1 MTDNRHSSP
10 VATTRSD
17 AAGVHPDAAALA
29 SPPQKVGGNRLAT
42 TAFDISKRYAIVG
55 VLVVVVILAST
66 MYPGFFDPG
75 NIKNIL
81 SQNSPVG
88 IVAVGMTFV
97 IIAGGFDLS
106 VAAIFAASG
115 VAYASFADNVPLYQA
130 AALAMAVGI
139 VAGVINGLLVTKLNI
154 NPFVATLGSASV
166 FAGLAF
172 LYSDSMPII
181 PTNPAFQD
189 LDNGDLIGIPY
200 SVLIFV
206 FVLLV
211 GGVVLARTVFGRSV
225 YAVGG
230 NAEAARLAGMR
241 VERIR
246 LVTYVITGFCAAV
259 AGMIVAS
266 RTGVGQA
273 DSGASITLDAIAI
286 VIIGGTSL
294 MGGEGAMWRTAIGLA
309 IIATINNLFDSL
321 ALDTAAQSLMKG
333 LIVLGAVALD
343 ARTRRRA

>member
-1 MTDNRHSSP
+1 MTDNRRSQRIAKVQP
-10 VATTRSD
+10 EAVASGRGS
-17 AAGVHPDAAALA
+17 A
-29 SPPQKVGGNRLAT
+29 SPTPQPSNSGHRVGT
-42 TAFDISKRYAIVG
+42 TILDTSKRYAIVG
-55 VLVVVVILAST
+55 VLVVVLILAST

-115 VAYASFADNVPLYQA
+115 VTFASFADKVPLYQA
-130 AALAMAVGI
+130 ALIAIAVGV
-139 VAGVINGLLVTKLNI
+139 VAGAINGAIVTKLKV

-166 FAGLAF
+166 FGGLAY
-172 LYSDSMPII
+172 LYSNSMPII

-189 LDNGDLIGIPY
+189 LDDGDLVGIPY

-211 GGVVLARTVFGRSV
+211 GGVVLSRTVFGRSV

-246 LVTYVITGFCAAV
+246 LVTYVITGSCASV
-259 AGMIVAS
+259 AGMLVAS
-266 RTGVGQA
+266 KTGVGQA
-273 DSGASITLDAIAI
+273 DGGASITLDAIAI

-343 ARTRRRA
+343 SRTRART